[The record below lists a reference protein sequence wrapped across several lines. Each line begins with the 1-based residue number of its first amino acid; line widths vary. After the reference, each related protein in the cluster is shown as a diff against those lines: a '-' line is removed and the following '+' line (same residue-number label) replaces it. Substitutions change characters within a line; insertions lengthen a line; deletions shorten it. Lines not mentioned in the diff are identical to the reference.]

1 MWHVIRHFLEECVQS
16 VYTGDRLHAWLL
28 LSSET
33 KFCPDAQDLQP
44 LQNECLSG
52 LLIDQAG
59 ICAAR
64 YDDSAGQSGG
74 LRRVHTATI
83 LARTRGDLVLMAL
96 GFPAKRSLH
105 LSLPRTKVLVA

>member
-33 KFCPDAQDLQP
+33 KFGLDAQDLQP

-74 LRRVHTATI
+74 LRH
-83 LARTRGDLVLMAL
+83 ARTAAVYVPVSGQV
-96 GFPAKRSLH
+96 
-105 LSLPRTKVLVA
+105 V